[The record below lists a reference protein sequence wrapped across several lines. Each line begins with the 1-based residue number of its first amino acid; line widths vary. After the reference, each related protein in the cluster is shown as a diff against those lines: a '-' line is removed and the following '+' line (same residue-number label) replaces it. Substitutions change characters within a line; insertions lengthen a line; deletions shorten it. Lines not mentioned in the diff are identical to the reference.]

1 MLETDLP
8 RTETWPENPA
18 APGTARKRLLPGT
31 PEPSQGA
38 AVMKNALFRKV
49 LIANRG
55 EIALRVIRACKEL
68 GINTVAVYS
77 TADEHSLHVKLADE
91 SVCIGPPQA
100 KLSYLKI
107 ANVLSAAE
115 ITGADAIHPGYGFL
129 SENAEFARLCKECN
143 ITFIGPTYENILAMG
158 EKTRARQIA
167 KEAGIPMLPGTTSAV
182 PGMEAALVAAQD
194 IGYPVILKAA
204 AGGGG
209 RGIHVVYN
217 AQQLRSS
224 FDRAS
229 SEAGAAF
236 GNPAMYVEK
245 YCEHPRHVEI
255 QVLCDKH
262 GNRLALGE
270 RDCTIQ
276 RRHQKLLEESP
287 SPILTPELRET
298 MCKAAIQLCD
308 AVNYEN
314 VGTVEFLVEKGRFY
328 FMEMNTRI
336 QVEHPVTEMVTG
348 IDLIKEQ
355 IRAAAGRPLTI
366 KQSDIKITSHA
377 IEVRINAEDPDHF
390 TPSPGKITAFH
401 VPGGYGVRIDSFVYD
416 QYKVVPFYDSMLGK
430 LIVHAPTRLDA
441 IAKLRQALDEFVIE
455 GIKTNIPFHKK
466 ILASKKFRDSDY
478 DTHFLE
484 EFQPKYE

>member
-1 MLETDLP
+1 
-8 RTETWPENPA
+8 
-18 APGTARKRLLPGT
+18 
-31 PEPSQGA
+31 
-38 AVMKNALFRKV
+38 MKPALFRKV

-55 EIALRVIRACKEL
+55 EIALRVIRACREM
-68 GINTVAVYS
+68 GISTVAVYS

-91 SVCIGPPQA
+91 AVCIGPPQS
-100 KLSYLKI
+100 KLSYLNP
-107 ANVLSAAE
+107 ASLLSAAD

-129 SENAEFARLCKECN
+129 SENAEFARLCQECN
-143 ITFIGPTYENILAMG
+143 VTFIGPTVENIKAMG
-158 EKTRARQIA
+158 EKTRARAIA
-167 KEAGIPMLPGTTSAV
+167 KEAGGPLLPGTVSAV
-182 PGMEAALVAAQD
+182 ANMEVALTEAEK

-217 AQQLRSS
+217 AGQLRGS

-255 QVLCDKH
+255 QVLCDKM
-262 GNRLALGE
+262 GNRIALGE

-276 RRHQKLLEESP
+276 RRHQKMIEEAP
-287 SPILTPELRET
+287 STMLDEKLRAEMGT
-298 MCKAAIQLCD
+298 AALKLC
-308 AVNYEN
+308 ASVSYEN
-314 VGTVEFLVEKGRFY
+314 VGTVEFLVDEHKNFY

-348 IDLIKEQ
+348 FDLIKEQ
-355 IRAAAGRPLTI
+355 IKSAAGFPLKI
-366 KQSDIKITSHA
+366 KQSDVKITSHS
-377 IEVRINAEDPDHF
+377 IECRINAEDPDTF
-390 TPSPGKITAFH
+390 APSPGKITALH
-401 VPGGYGVRIDSFVYD
+401 VPGGLGVRIESFVYD
-416 QYKVVPFYDSMLGK
+416 QYKVVPFYDSMIAK
-430 LIVHAPTRLDA
+430 LIVHAPTRLEA
-441 IAKLRQALDEFVIE
+441 IAKMRQALDEFVVE

-466 ILASKKFRDSDY
+466 ILASKKFRDADY

-484 EFQPKYE
+484 EFLPKYE

>member
-1 MLETDLP
+1 
-8 RTETWPENPA
+8 
-18 APGTARKRLLPGT
+18 
-31 PEPSQGA
+31 
-38 AVMKNALFRKV
+38 MKPALFRKV

-55 EIALRVIRACKEL
+55 EIALRVIRACREM
-68 GINTVAVYS
+68 GISTVAVYS

-91 SVCIGPPQA
+91 AVCIGPPQS
-100 KLSYLKI
+100 KLSYLNP
-107 ANVLSAAE
+107 ASLLSAAD

-129 SENAEFARLCKECN
+129 SENAEFARLCQECN
-143 ITFIGPTYENILAMG
+143 VTFIGPTVENIKAMG
-158 EKTRARQIA
+158 EKTRARAIA
-167 KEAGIPMLPGTTSAV
+167 KEAGVPLLPGTVSAV
-182 PGMEAALVAAQD
+182 ANMEVALTEAEK

-217 AQQLRSS
+217 AQQLRGS

-255 QVLCDKH
+255 QVLCDKM
-262 GNRLALGE
+262 GNRIALGE

-276 RRHQKLLEESP
+276 RRHQKMIEEAP
-287 SPILTPELRET
+287 STMLDEKLRAEMGT
-298 MCKAAIQLCD
+298 AALKLC
-308 AVNYEN
+308 ASVSYEN
-314 VGTVEFLVEKGRFY
+314 VGTVEFLVDEHKNFY

-348 IDLIKEQ
+348 FDLIKEQ
-355 IRAAAGRPLTI
+355 IKSAAGFPLKI
-366 KQSDIKITSHA
+366 KQSDVKITSHS
-377 IEVRINAEDPDHF
+377 IECRINAEDPDTF
-390 TPSPGKITAFH
+390 APSPGKITALH
-401 VPGGYGVRIDSFVYD
+401 VPGGLGVRIESFVYD
-416 QYKVVPFYDSMLGK
+416 QYKVVPFYDSMIAK
-430 LIVHAPTRLDA
+430 LIVHAPTRLEA
-441 IAKLRQALDEFVIE
+441 IAKMRQALDEFVVE

-466 ILASKKFRDSDY
+466 ILASKKFRDADY

-484 EFQPKYE
+484 EFLPKYE